1 MRNIQKA
8 GNVAILPE
16 SMTIFEKKT
25 MTDINPRDAANERIA
40 GRNIYVEQ
48 PMYRDWFYAG
58 TDMIVPDGP
67 DNLFPYHWK
76 RLIENDSI
84 MPGMLRQR
92 IDLLLAGNTGIFVQ
106 VKDEATKKIIN
117 DPVIDNA
124 ITDWMQSWD
133 FDDYLV
139 EIATDFI
146 YVERAS
152 TTVIPNNY
160 GKLPGFADLAKI
172 AKLRRDPIED
182 VRMGYRQDNMVT
194 DFFVSDW
201 RDLRTDAVKMPA
213 YNKELPFANPSIF
226 YTKMPSFCSKHYGRP
241 STIGVANYL
250 NLKLLILNNTEDMII
265 NAPFR
270 YHIESPLEYWRT
282 IKEINHWDDKQLESF
297 ENQLLSEMDAFL
309 KANDGRNAMKR
320 FHSKYA
326 ISEQGR
332 ERLDWRIT
340 PIEDDSSKRIEGN
353 FKAFENINEAIIA
366 SSSLDPALSNIQIT
380 GKLSSGLDKLIAFNV
395 HQLVNTPQPRR
406 KILAA
411 VNEAIRLNFWKG
423 DYRPFVAFNE
433 IQLSTTTKD
442 GGKDANNNN

>member
-1 MRNIQKA
+1 MRIQKS
-8 GNVAILPE
+8 GNVAILPQ
-16 SMTIFEKKT
+16 SMTIFEKKS
-25 MTDINPRDAANERIA
+25 MESVNPRDAAKDRIA

-106 VKDEATKKIIN
+106 EIDEVSKKIIN
-117 DPVIDNA
+117 RPVLDNA
-124 ITDWMQSWD
+124 ISDWLDSFD
-133 FDDYLV
+133 FADYLV
-139 EIATDFI
+139 EMATDFI
-146 YVERAS
+146 YIERICS
-152 TTVIPNNY
+152 HIIPNNY
-160 GKLPGFADLAKI
+160 GRLSGYANLAKI
-172 AKLRRDPIED
+172 AQIKRIPIED
-182 VRMGYRQDNMVT
+182 VRMGYRKDYDVT
-194 DFFVSDW
+194 EYFISDW
-201 RDLRTDAVKMPA
+201 QQLREPAYKIPA
-213 YNKELPFANPSIF
+213 YNKDLPFANPSIF
-226 YTKMPSFCSKHYGRP
+226 YSKMPSFCSKHYGRP

-250 NLKLLILNNTEDMII
+250 NLKLLILNNTEDMIV

-270 YHIESPLEYWRT
+270 YHIESPLEYWRQ
-282 IKEINHWDDKQLESF
+282 IKEQNHWDQKQLDAF
-297 ENQLLSEMDAFL
+297 EDQLLSEMDAFL

-326 ISEQGR
+326 ISEYGK
-332 ERLDWRIT
+332 ERLDWKIT
-340 PIEDDSSKRIEGN
+340 PIEDDSSKRIDGN

-411 VNEAIRLNFWKG
+411 VNEAIKLNFWKG
-423 DYRPFVAFNE
+423 DYRPFIAFNE
-433 IQLSTTTKD
+433 IQLSTTTKE
-442 GGKDANNNN
+442 GGNNADNNN